1 MKKINRIFICL
12 ITLLLTLNIIYA
24 EEEVHILTTDANDT
38 LVTTTET
45 TNETTNETID
55 NKEAKKYERTEEN
68 NYGVKKDY
76 EITSYNKDH
85 VLKTPYVDASQK
97 LYDFADI
104 LTDEEERIL
113 KEKIAAYIEKTNMDL
128 VIVTFNEDFTEQQNI
143 AYADDFYD
151 YNDFALDYE
160 NYSGTILIRNTNKFD
175 PYYYMGTTGNA
186 RLYYDDRLDYIL
198 DSIYYDIKSGN
209 YLKAFNNYIGYLNL
223 YYDKGIS
230 ETMKGYEIGEKGQL
244 VEKYVVPYKFILIGA
259 SIATLITMLILVS
272 KNKMVKKSTEANS
285 YMDKNSIKYRKKD
298 KKLISS
304 NTVSHVNSSNSSGGG
319 HGGGSFGGGH
329 IGSSGG
335 FHGGGG
341 RHG

>member
-1 MKKINRIFICL
+1 MKKINKIFICL
-12 ITLLLTLNIIYA
+12 IILFLSLNNLLD
-24 EEEVHILTTDANDT
+24 EEEQILTIGEGEIPQEN
-38 LVTTTET
+38 TTTE
-45 TNETTNETID
+45 
-55 NKEAKKYERTEEN
+55 NKEIKLYERTPEN

-76 EITSYNKDH
+76 EITSYNKDN
-85 VLKTPYVDASQK
+85 VIRTPYVDANEK

-104 LTDEEERIL
+104 LTDEEEKAL
-113 KEKIAAYIEKTNMDL
+113 KGKIAAYIEKTNIDL
-128 VIVTFNEDFTEQQNI
+128 VIVTINEDFTEQQNI
-143 AYADDFYD
+143 AFADDFYD
-151 YNDFALDYE
+151 YNDFALDFE
-160 NYSGTILIRNTNKFD
+160 HYSGTILIRNVNKFD

-186 RLYYDDRLDYIL
+186 RLYYDDRLDFIL

-209 YLKAFNNYIGYLNL
+209 YLKGFNNYIGYLNL

-244 VEKYVVPYKFILIGA
+244 IEKYVVPYKFILIGA
-259 SIATLITMLILVS
+259 SIVTLITMLILVS
-272 KNKMVKKSTEANS
+272 KNKMVKKATEANS
-285 YMDKNSIKYRKKD
+285 YMDKNTIKYRKKD

-304 NTVSHVNSSNSSGGG
+304 NTVSHVNSSSSSGGG